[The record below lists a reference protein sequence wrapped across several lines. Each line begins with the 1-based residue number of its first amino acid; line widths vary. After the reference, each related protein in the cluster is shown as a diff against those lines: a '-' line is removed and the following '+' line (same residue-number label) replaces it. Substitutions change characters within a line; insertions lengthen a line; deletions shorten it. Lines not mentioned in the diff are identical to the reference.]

1 MRIWLALLAVGCL
14 GMVCGRVGEPETAL
28 QNPEQDQV
36 GGAAHAVPG
45 NEVPKHEIEPHGV
58 IRQKPKNSLDLFRG
72 VALRLLVDAEGNV
85 VSAKPVDRA
94 SENDATAVTEAMNWK
109 YVPFEKDG
117 VATAATFVD
126 YVRILP
132 PEQLPEVHRDFPQIK
147 STAGVVM
154 KLSRTICYGT
164 CPAYNVEIHGDGSVI
179 YSGESFVV
187 VTGTHRDHLSVEQ
200 VEELIEAFRNT
211 DYFSLRDGYSPAV
224 PVTDGARYT
233 TSFRVDQLEKSVGDY
248 FGNEGGMP
256 QAVTDLEEAIDRI
269 ADTKKWIK
277 GTDETVPLLKRE
289 GFDFKSEEAT
299 AMLARASATG
309 STQLVKDLLA
319 AGVDPNG
326 KSEGGQKTLVAAARK
341 GDRAAVQMLIA
352 AGAAKGNVEV
362 KTESLAAAASIGDA
376 ELVRRLLAYGGNAAG
391 ESRDASGSYT
401 VLMKAAESGVPEV
414 VEQIL
419 AGHADVNAVDEQ
431 GRTAVFYVLNG
442 AMGLDQQRHADR
454 GEVVRLLTRA
464 GADLNAQD
472 EKGNT
477 ALHETH
483 YPEIAAAL
491 IKQGAD
497 VNARNNEGETPLMTT
512 YSLDVMKLLV
522 ASGADVHAKDSG
534 GKTALDHVMEREI
547 DGQTEKYLRGLD
559 QQAKK

>member
-1 MRIWLALLAVGCL
+1 
-14 GMVCGRVGEPETAL
+14 
-28 QNPEQDQV
+28 
-36 GGAAHAVPG
+36 
-45 NEVPKHEIEPHGV
+45 
-58 IRQKPKNSLDLFRG
+58 
-72 VALRLLVDAEGNV
+72 
-85 VSAKPVDRA
+85 
-94 SENDATAVTEAMNWK
+94 
-109 YVPFEKDG
+109 
-117 VATAATFVD
+117 
-126 YVRILP
+126 
-132 PEQLPEVHRDFPQIK
+132 
-147 STAGVVM
+147 
-154 KLSRTICYGT
+154 
-164 CPAYNVEIHGDGSVI
+164 
-179 YSGESFVV
+179 
-187 VTGTHRDHLSVEQ
+187 
-200 VEELIEAFRNT
+200 
-211 DYFSLRDGYSPAV
+211 
-224 PVTDGARYT
+224 
-233 TSFRVDQLEKSVGDY
+233 
-248 FGNEGGMP
+248 
-256 QAVTDLEEAIDRI
+256 
-269 ADTKKWIK
+269 
-277 GTDETVPLLKRE
+277 
-289 GFDFKSEEAT
+289 
-299 AMLARASATG
+299 
-309 STQLVKDLLA
+309 
-319 AGVDPNG
+319 
-326 KSEGGQKTLVAAARK
+326 
-341 GDRAAVQMLIA
+341 
-352 AGAAKGNVEV
+352 
-362 KTESLAAAASIGDA
+362 
-376 ELVRRLLAYGGNAAG
+376 
-391 ESRDASGSYT
+391 
-401 VLMKAAESGVPEV
+401 MKAAESGVPEV